1 MISDPPFE
9 INITEIGTKVLF
21 NPLLH
26 DPFDGFIKPK
36 EECWIVL
43 PSVRKTHE
51 DKETVAK
58 SLVLQADY
66 DAINGNDDN

>member
-1 MISDPPFE
+1 MQ
-9 INITEIGTKVLF
+9 F

-43 PSVRKTHE
+43 PSVRKSHE
-51 DKETVAK
+51 DKETVTKA
-58 SLVLQADY
+58 LVLQADY
-66 DAINGNDDN
+66 DVINGNDD